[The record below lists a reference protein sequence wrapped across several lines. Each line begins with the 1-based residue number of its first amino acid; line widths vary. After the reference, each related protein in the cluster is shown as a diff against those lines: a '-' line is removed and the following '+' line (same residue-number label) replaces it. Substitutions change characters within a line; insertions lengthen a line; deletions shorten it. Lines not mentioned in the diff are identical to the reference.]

1 MLLADSWSVT
11 DPTKVSF
18 SYIGRST
25 QATTNAHTI
34 PSVTE
39 SVVSMIA
46 SSSWE
51 KKKKARINF
60 WIHTVQKSTNLI

>member
-1 MLLADSWSVT
+1 MLLADRLAGRVT

-34 PSVTE
+34 AESVTE
-39 SVVSMIA
+39 A
-46 SSSWE
+46 
-51 KKKKARINF
+51 
-60 WIHTVQKSTNLI
+60 